1 MTLDKAQ
8 RGASIEIVTIEDA
21 LVRVQAIRLGICEGV
36 RLKCIEK
43 LPAGPVILQ
52 RKMQQIAIGRQ
63 LARSIIIREVM

>member
-21 LVRVQAIRLGICEGV
+21 LVRVQAIRLGLCEGV